1 MLLLSAVVFY
11 GVMAYYVSLIHFLV
25 TPPVVI
31 YNYLAYLLASIIY
44 IVATVL
50 FLTVSY
56 PDAYDKFM
64 YETASADVTKMTFME
79 RYISGNML
87 LIASWLIFFAT
98 LPIIVYPCWAMAEG
112 NLEYLTGC
120 VYLITVFF
128 ILLFLGFFIVACFP
142 ENLALNGGRGSSML
156 YDVLFSCPCCDTF
169 CCCFGGKAW
178 LQTHFGNDL
187 LASLWLIVLGS
198 IFCLAL
204 AVYYVVVNSKMVVS
218 YMWLLS
224 SLFFTIGS
232 YLFVY
237 TFYHE
242 NYGSTIC
249 FDFLTCSKS
258 ERRVQ
263 PNYFESVKQEN
274 EEDAEDERRRGA
286 RREGLGHAAP

>member
-1 MLLLSAVVFY
+1 
-11 GVMAYYVSLIHFLV
+11 MAYYVSIIHFLV
-25 TPPVVI
+25 TPQAVI

-44 IVATVL
+44 IVAMVL

-64 YETASADVTKMTFME
+64 YETVNADVNKMTFME
-79 RYISGNML
+79 RYITGNML

-112 NLEYLTGC
+112 DLAYLTGSI
-120 VYLITVFF
+120 YLITVFF
-128 ILLFLGFFIVACFP
+128 ILVFLIFFTVACFP
-142 ENLALNGGRGSSML
+142 ENLKLNGGRGSSML
-156 YDVLFSCPCCDTF
+156 YDALFSCPCCDTF
-169 CCCFGGKAW
+169 CCCVGGREW

-187 LASLWLIVLGS
+187 LTSLWLIVFGS
-198 IFCLAL
+198 VLCLAL
-204 AVYYVVVNSKMVVS
+204 ACYYVAVNPTLLVS

-224 SLFFTIGS
+224 SLFFTIGA

-237 TFYHE
+237 TFYPE

-249 FDFLTCSKS
+249 FDLLTCSKS

-263 PNYFESVKQEN
+263 PNYWDPVGQRN
-274 EEDAEDERRRGA
+274 ADDDEEERSGSGGGGVGQA
-286 RREGLGHAAP
+286 LL